1 MDRFG
6 TFEIQ
11 AKGISIIKL
20 GRGYAWLHPSHYLL
34 CSIYGNISKAGS
46 RL

>member
-20 GRGYAWLHPSHYLL
+20 GRGVRLASSIALFVAFYLWK
-34 CSIYGNISKAGS
+34 YQ
-46 RL
+46 